1 MKRPIPFLSEA
12 LAILAL
18 ARFALR
24 KADRR
29 AQRRALNPNAEPE
42 PPCPPTTMP

>member
-12 LAILAL
+12 LAVLAL
-18 ARFALR
+18 VRLALR

-29 AQRRALNPNAEPE
+29 AKRRSSNRQR
-42 PPCPPTTMP
+42 

>member
-12 LAILAL
+12 LAVLAL
-18 ARFALR
+18 VRLALR

-29 AQRRALNPNAEPE
+29 AQRRHPQPKRRA
-42 PPCPPTTMP
+42 

>member
-12 LAILAL
+12 LAVLAL
-18 ARFALR
+18 VHLALR

-29 AQRRALNPNAEPE
+29 AKRRPQPKRQA
-42 PPCPPTTMP
+42 

>member
-12 LAILAL
+12 LAVLAL
-18 ARFALR
+18 VRFALR

-29 AQRRALNPNAEPE
+29 AQRRRPQPKRRA
-42 PPCPPTTMP
+42 

>member
-12 LAILAL
+12 LAVLAL
-18 ARFALR
+18 VRFALR

-29 AQRRALNPNAEPE
+29 VQRRRPQPKRRA
-42 PPCPPTTMP
+42 